1 MNNIKEYKIYDIIL
15 SSFIAVLII
24 SNIVTLKVFVIK
36 LPIINKELV
45 FDGGALI
52 FPLSYIFADIF
63 TEVYGYKK
71 SRKIIW
77 LGFIFLI
84 IYNILLYITILLP
97 PESSWNSSVGQENFE
112 KVFNFSYRIAI
123 AGIVGYFFGE
133 FINSYVLAKMK
144 ILSKGKFLFLR
155 VIVSTIFGQAAD
167 TTLFCLIAFYGII
180 DNNAMINYIVT
191 GYFYKVAVEAIMS
204 PITIKVIKKIKQ
216 LENED
221 YYDYNTNF
229 NPFLVSL
236 KD

>member
-1 MNNIKEYKIYDIIL
+1 MRNQYKIYDIIL
-15 SSFIAVLII
+15 SSFISVLII
-24 SNIVTLKVFVIK
+24 SNIVTLKVFKIDV
-36 LPIINKELV
+36 PIINKELV

-84 IYNILLYITILLP
+84 IYNILLYIVILLP
-97 PESSWNSSVGQENFE
+97 PENSWNSSVGQENFE

-123 AGIVGYFFGE
+123 AGIIGYFFGE
-133 FINSYVLAKMK
+133 FVNSIVLAKMK
-144 ILSKGKFLFLR
+144 IFFKGKYLFLR
-155 VIVSTIFGQAAD
+155 VIVSTIFGQSAD
-167 TTLFCLIAFYGII
+167 TTLFCLIAFYKII
-180 DNNAMINYIVT
+180 DNNAMINYIIT
-191 GYFYKVAVEAIMS
+191 GYFYKVLVETIMS
-204 PITIKVIKKIKQ
+204 PITIKIINKIKQ
-216 LENED
+216 IENED

-229 NPFLVSL
+229 NPFLVNL

>member
-1 MNNIKEYKIYDIIL
+1 MKNQYKIYDIIL

-24 SNIVTLKVFVIK
+24 SNIVTLKVFEINI
-36 LPIINKELV
+36 PIINKELV

-84 IYNILLYITILLP
+84 IYNILLYIVILLP
-97 PESSWNSSVGQENFE
+97 PEDSWNISVSQENFE
-112 KVFNFSYRIAI
+112 KVFNFSYRIAL
-123 AGIVGYFFGE
+123 AGIIGYFFGE
-133 FINSYVLAKMK
+133 FVNSIVLAKMK
-144 ILSKGKFLFLR
+144 VLSKGKYLFLR
-155 VIVSTIFGQAAD
+155 VIISTIFGQAID
-167 TTLFCLIAFYGII
+167 TTLFCFIAFYKII
-180 DNNAMINYIVT
+180 DNTAMINYIIT
-191 GYFYKVAVEAIMS
+191 GYFYKVLIETILS
-204 PITIKVIKKIKQ
+204 PITIKIINKIKHI
-216 LENED
+216 ENED

-229 NPFLVSL
+229 NPFLVNL

>member
-1 MNNIKEYKIYDIIL
+1 MGNGYKVYDIIL

-24 SNIVTLKVFVIK
+24 SNIVTLKVFVVK
-36 LPIINKELV
+36 VPFVNKELV

-97 PESSWNSSVGQENFE
+97 PENSWNISVGQANFK

-133 FINSYVLAKMK
+133 FINSIVLAKMK
-144 ILSKGKFLFLR
+144 ILSKGKYLFLR
-155 VIVSTIFGQAAD
+155 VIVSTIFGQLAD
-167 TTLFCLIAFYGII
+167 TTLFCLIAFYNII
-180 DNNAMINYIVT
+180 DNNAMMNYIIT
-191 GYFYKVAVEAIMS
+191 GYFYKVFVETVMS
-204 PITIKVIKKIKQ
+204 PITIKVIQKIKQ
-216 LENED
+216 IENED

-236 KD
+236 RD

>member
-1 MNNIKEYKIYDIIL
+1 MSNRYKVYDVIL
-15 SSFIAVLII
+15 SSFIAVIII
-24 SNIVTLKVFVIK
+24 SNIVTLKVFTIK
-36 LPIINKELV
+36 IPIINKELI

-97 PESSWNSSVGQENFE
+97 PEKSWNISVGQANFE

-133 FINSYVLAKMK
+133 FINSIVLAKMK
-144 ILSKGKFLFLR
+144 VLSNGKYLFLR
-155 VIVSTIFGQAAD
+155 VIVSTIFGQLAD
-167 TTLFCLIAFYGII
+167 TTLFCLIAFYNII
-180 DNNAMINYIVT
+180 DNNAMINYIIT
-191 GYFYKVAVEAIMS
+191 GYFYKVIIETIMS
-204 PITIKVIKKIKQ
+204 PITIKIITKIKKI
-216 LENED
+216 ENED
-221 YYDYNTNF
+221 YYDNNTNF
-229 NPFLVSL
+229 NPFLFSL